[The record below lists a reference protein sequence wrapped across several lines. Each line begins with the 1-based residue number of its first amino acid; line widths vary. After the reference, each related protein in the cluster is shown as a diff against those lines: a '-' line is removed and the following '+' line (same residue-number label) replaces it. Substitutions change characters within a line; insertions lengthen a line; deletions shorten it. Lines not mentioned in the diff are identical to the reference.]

1 MNVRK
6 VLIIEGSVNLVVM
19 LSKLSIGLMTNST
32 AIIADAIHSLA
43 DIANNII
50 AWFTIKISES
60 PADEEH
66 NYGHQKFEQI
76 AVLVLASL
84 LTIVAF
90 EVITE
95 AFSRFGQPVKQ
106 SILGLGVMVG
116 VLIVN
121 ICLTVWQRTWAKRLH
136 SPILYADASHTLSD
150 VLTTIVV
157 IFGWQFAALG
167 YYWLDPIFAVI
178 VSCMIFYMAFTLF
191 SSALPILV
199 DYSDVDRHKL
209 AEALVNLSTV
219 KQIVRV
225 RVRRTNKG
233 READIIAKVNPDLT
247 VRELQVI
254 KNEIQVLLLD
264 KFTIQEVMVNF
275 EADPC

>member
-1 MNVRK
+1 VNVRK
-6 VLIIEGSVNLVVM
+6 VLLVEGSVNLVVM

-32 AIIADAIHSLA
+32 AIVADSIHSLA

-50 AWFTIKISES
+50 AWFTIKVSES
-60 PADEEH
+60 PADEDH
-66 NYGHQKFEQI
+66 HYGHQKFEQI

-95 AFSRFGQPVKQ
+95 AFSRFGQPVEQ
-106 SILGLGVMVG
+106 SIIGLGVMVG

-121 ICLTVWQRTWAKRLH
+121 ICLTVWQRGWAKRLH
-136 SPILYADASHTLSD
+136 SQILKADASHTLSD

-157 IFGWQFAALG
+157 IFGWQFAAQG
-167 YYWLDPIFAVI
+167 YYWLDPIFAII
-178 VSCMIFYMAFTLF
+178 VSCMIFYMAFKLF
-191 SSALPILV
+191 CSAVPILV

-209 AEALVNLSTV
+209 AEALGHLSKVN
-219 KQIVRV
+219 KIVRV
-225 RVRRTNKG
+225 RVRQTSNG

-247 VRELQVI
+247 VTELQVI
-254 KNEIQVLLLD
+254 TNEIQALLLD

-275 EADPC
+275 EAGSV